1 MNFPSKGNEDRNF
14 TSIQVG
20 KTIFIYLLGLALYEE
35 LLGTS
40 RWVNL
45 PAQVETSSFI
55 YLTQGVSISI
65 DDQRNTSVLILL
77 REVSY
82 FSPQKKQ

>member
-1 MNFPSKGNEDRNF
+1 MNFPRKGNEDRNF

-20 KTIFIYLLGLALYEE
+20 KTIFYLLGLALCEE

-40 RWVNL
+40 WWVNL
-45 PAQVETSSFI
+45 PAHAETSSLI
-55 YLTQGVSISI
+55 YLTQGISISI
-65 DDQRNTSVLILL
+65 DDQRNTSVILL

>member
-1 MNFPSKGNEDRNF
+1 MNFPRKGNEDRNF

-20 KTIFIYLLGLALYEE
+20 KTIFYLLDLALCEE

-40 RWVNL
+40 WWVNL
-45 PAQVETSSFI
+45 PANAETSSLI

-65 DDQRNTSVLILL
+65 DDQRNTSVILL